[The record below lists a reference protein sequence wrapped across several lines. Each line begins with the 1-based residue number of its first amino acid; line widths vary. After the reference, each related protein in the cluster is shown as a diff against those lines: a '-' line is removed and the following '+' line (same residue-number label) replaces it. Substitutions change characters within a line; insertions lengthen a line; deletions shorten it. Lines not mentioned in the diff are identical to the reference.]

1 MARKNSYKTGRPE
14 GSAATRSGFFY
25 IIGRVSSIVLSD
37 LVEGTKEANPDFKSF
52 GDIGKISFEILY
64 SSLTTSKSKHV
75 SDYAYP
81 FFSFINQYPLINEI
95 VIIFPGPSEALNDD
109 FQSKQLFYL
118 PPYNLWKFNPNHSAF
133 PNMLEYQQFLLDYYS
148 SHPDISGKGDTTLEL
163 FLGEYFKET
172 NKVRKLKPFEGDIIL
187 ESRFGQSVRF
197 GSTTPKVKKSNYWS
211 NKGPQ
216 GSPITMIVNGQGAPE
231 NSKDIFAPT
240 LENINKD
247 FSSIYLTKD
256 QQIVIED
263 LNNFDFRSFGGIN
276 AQAQERTD
284 NVRMSNPP
292 IISNEEVDSNTQDKK
307 AIG

>member
-1 MARKNSYKTGRPE
+1 MANDYKTGRSQ
-14 GSAATRSGFFY
+14 GSNAASSGFFY
-25 IIGRVSSIVLSD
+25 IIGRVKAIVLSD
-37 LVEGTKEANPDFKSF
+37 IIEGTKNPNPDFKSF
-52 GDIGKISFEILY
+52 GDIGKISYEVLY
-64 SSLTTSKSKHV
+64 SSLTTSKNKNI

-81 FFSFINQYPLINEI
+81 FFSFINQYPLVNEI
-95 VIIFPGPSEALNDD
+95 VIIFPGPSESLNDD

-133 PNMLEYQQFLLDYYS
+133 PNMLEYQQFLLDYYA
-148 SHPDISGKGDTTLEL
+148 SHPDISGQGNTNLEL

-197 GSTTPKVKKSNYWS
+197 GSTSPKIKTSNYWS
-211 NKGPQ
+211 GKGPQ
-216 GSPITMIVNGQGAPE
+216 GSPITMIINGQGAPE
-231 NSKDIFAPT
+231 NTKDAFAPT

-247 FSSIYLTKD
+247 MSSIYLTKD

-263 LNNFDFRSFGGIN
+263 LNNFDFRSFRGIN
-276 AQAQERTD
+276 TQAQERTD

-292 IISNEEVDSNTQDKK
+292 IISNEEVDANTQDKNS
-307 AIG
+307 IG

>member
-1 MARKNSYKTGRPE
+1 MAEDYKTGRSQ
-14 GSAATRSGFFY
+14 GSNTTRSGFFY
-25 IIGRVSSIVLSD
+25 IIGRVKSIVLSD
-37 LVEGTKEANPDFKSF
+37 LIEGTKEANLDFTSF
-52 GDIGKISFEILY
+52 GDIGKISFEVLY
-64 SSLTTSKSKHV
+64 TSLTTSKSKHV

-95 VIIFPGPSEALNDD
+95 VIIFPGPSEDLNDD

-133 PNMLEYQQFLLDYYS
+133 PNILEYQQFLQDYYA
-148 SHPDISGKGDTTLEL
+148 SHPNISGQGDTSLEI
-163 FLGEYFKET
+163 FLGEYFKES
-172 NKVRKLKPFEGDIIL
+172 NGVRKLKPFEGDIIL

-247 FSSIYLTKD
+247 LSSIYLTKD

-263 LNNFDFRSFGGIN
+263 LNNFSFRSFGGIKT
-276 AQAQERTD
+276 QAQERTD

-292 IISNEEVDSNTQDKK
+292 IISNEEVDANTQDKK

>member
-1 MARKNSYKTGRPE
+1 MGDNYKTGRSQ
-14 GSAATRSGFFY
+14 GSGATKSGFFY
-25 IIGRVSSIVLSD
+25 IIGRVKAIVLSD
-37 LVEGTKEANPDFKSF
+37 LIEGTKNPNPDFKSF
-52 GDIGKISFEILY
+52 GDIGKISFEVLY
-64 SSLTTSKSKHV
+64 SNLTTSTNKHI

-109 FQSKQLFYL
+109 FESKQLFYL

-133 PNMLEYQQFLLDYYS
+133 PNMLEYQQFLLDYYA
-148 SHPDISGKGDTTLEL
+148 SHPDISGQGDTNLEL

-197 GSTTPKVKKSNYWS
+197 GSTTPKVKRSNNWS
-211 NKGPQ
+211 NKGSQ
-216 GSPITMIVNGQGAPE
+216 GSPITMIVNGQGAPD

-247 FSSIYLTKD
+247 LSSICLTYD

-276 AQAQERTD
+276 TQAQEKTD

-292 IISNEEVDSNTQDKK
+292 IISNEEVDANTQDKK

>member
-1 MARKNSYKTGRPE
+1 MADDYKTGRSQ
-14 GSAATRSGFFY
+14 GSNTTRSGFFY
-25 IIGRVSSIVLSD
+25 IIGRVKSIVLSD
-37 LVEGTKEANPDFKSF
+37 LVEGTKEANLDFTSF
-52 GDIGKISFEILY
+52 GDIGKISFEVLY
-64 SSLTTSKSKHV
+64 TSLTTSKSKRV

-95 VIIFPGPSEALNDD
+95 VIIFPGPSEDLNDD

-133 PNMLEYQQFLLDYYS
+133 PNILEYQQFLQDYYA
-148 SHPDISGKGDTTLEL
+148 SHPNISGQGDTSLEI
-163 FLGEYFKET
+163 FLGEYFKES
-172 NKVRKLKPFEGDIIL
+172 NGVRKLKPFEGDIIL

-247 FSSIYLTKD
+247 LSSIYLTKD

-263 LNNFDFRSFGGIN
+263 LNNFSFRSFGGIKT
-276 AQAQERTD
+276 QAQERTD

-292 IISNEEVDSNTQDKK
+292 IISNEEVDANTQDKK